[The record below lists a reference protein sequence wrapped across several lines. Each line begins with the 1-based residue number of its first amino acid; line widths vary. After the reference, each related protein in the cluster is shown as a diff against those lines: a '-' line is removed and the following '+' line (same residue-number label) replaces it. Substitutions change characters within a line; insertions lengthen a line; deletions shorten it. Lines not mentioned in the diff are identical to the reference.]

1 MLKLLKTFFFISKSL
16 HIKEKKTNLHI
27 LNEVSFQLIFIN
39 DSLFYFFFDYTCL
52 LLLFLD

>member
-27 LNEVSFQLIFIN
+27 LNEVSFQLIFIKIVYFTFF
-39 DSLFYFFFDYTCL
+39 LITRVYYFYF
-52 LLLFLD
+52 